1 VRYPPARAA
10 HGSDP
15 SIRAGPRYQLA
26 LWAAGAGEK
35 EPPVCAASER
45 RANHISER
53 RSEQPAC
60 PSCAAF
66 PKLEASTTPPSTP
79 LYLSSRSIFLPT
91 TTPSIMY
98 VTARAHLSAI
108 TDAGPAAETK
118 RKGDRRGGRTPSLAA
133 PGHLRPPPS
142 SSSTASAARA
152 RSTDP
157 APEQDNHPTPPAKR
171 SHRPHVGLASQR
183 QGQRSTLRVARMSAC
198 SPVFR

>member
-1 VRYPPARAA
+1 MRSPPARAA

-79 LYLSSRSIFLPT
+79 LYLSSRSIFL
-91 TTPSIMY
+91 
-98 VTARAHLSAI
+98 
-108 TDAGPAAETK
+108 
-118 RKGDRRGGRTPSLAA
+118 A
-133 PGHLRPPPS
+133 PLLTMPRS
-142 SSSTASAARA
+142 SSITANDLKNLPLLAELFKDWGGHRA
-152 RSTDP
+152 RPFFQLNVKSPPVGGLLIVRRPTI
-157 APEQDNHPTPPAKR
+157 AVAPTPE
-171 SHRPHVGLASQR
+171 
-183 QGQRSTLRVARMSAC
+183 
-198 SPVFR
+198 

>member
-1 VRYPPARAA
+1 MRYPPARAA

-66 PKLEASTTPPSTP
+66 PKLEASTTPPSLHIESGTDERMLARVP
-79 LYLSSRSIFLPT
+79 LKQKPR
-91 TTPSIMY
+91 
-98 VTARAHLSAI
+98 H
-108 TDAGPAAETK
+108 
-118 RKGDRRGGRTPSLAA
+118 
-133 PGHLRPPPS
+133 
-142 SSSTASAARA
+142 RA
-152 RSTDP
+152 R
-157 APEQDNHPTPPAKR
+157 
-171 SHRPHVGLASQR
+171 
-183 QGQRSTLRVARMSAC
+183 
-198 SPVFR
+198 